1 MSSNRR
7 EFLRKSGALCAG
19 LVCLPAM
26 TWESEA
32 AQPAAG
38 APQDQS
44 LERWLLGTGRDK
56 IDPSVFTNVSSK
68 LG

>member
-1 MSSNRR
+1 MASNRR

-26 TWESEA
+26 AWEA
-32 AQPAAG
+32 QADQPAP
-38 APQDQS
+38 APRS
-44 LERWLLGTGRDK
+44 LERWLLDTGQTRMDRS
-56 IDPSVFTNVSSK
+56 IFTVVSEK

>member
-1 MSSNRR
+1 MPSNRR

-19 LVCLPAM
+19 LMCLPAM
-26 TWESEA
+26 AWEA
-32 AQPAAG
+32 QADQPAT

-44 LERWLLGTGRDK
+44 LERWLLGTGQTR
-56 IDPSVFTNVSSK
+56 IDPSIFTVVSNK

>member
-1 MSSNRR
+1 MPSNRR

-19 LVCLPAM
+19 LMCLPAM
-26 TWESEA
+26 AWEAEA
-32 AQPAAG
+32 AQPATG

-56 IDPSVFTNVSSK
+56 IDPSIFTNISSK